1 MRLHAQLSIRR
12 RRKSRS
18 TAPATLTRK
27 PKSPESAWWLVVV
40 VVVVSRSVL
49 LCVGFDDVTVWS
61 GDDNGKE
68 RKRNDCLSSGTTRP
82 ARPTRVN
89 SCLQEE
95 KKLVG
100 WAVQSHLRAGRRKRS
115 IGLFAVLAA
124 VVLVHCCVVL
134 SAWCVCVYVLV
145 RMGAGRSARL
155 LEIFNPVDRFLGQLQ
170 GQIRH
175 EKEYGAADQE
185 SESRMYSG
193 QNVEQTWPSPGCI

>member
-1 MRLHAQLSIRR
+1 M
-12 RRKSRS
+12 
-18 TAPATLTRK
+18 
-27 PKSPESAWWLVVV
+27 VVV
-40 VVVVSRSVL
+40 IASRSVL

-61 GDDNGKE
+61 GDDKGKE

-124 VVLVHCCVVL
+124 VVLVHCCLVL
-134 SAWCVCVYVLV
+134 GVCVYV
-145 RMGAGRSARL
+145 
-155 LEIFNPVDRFLGQLQ
+155 
-170 GQIRH
+170 
-175 EKEYGAADQE
+175 
-185 SESRMYSG
+185 
-193 QNVEQTWPSPGCI
+193 